1 MLIGQCAEVKLTVE
15 VTASGLSGTWP
26 EHSAPANFFRCEA
39 YVIIPILRMEK
50 LRQEKPSTKHTVCL
64 VWDVS
69 VVDTQHNWEHPEFT
83 PT

>member
-1 MLIGQCAEVKLTVE
+1 MLIGQCAEVKITVE

-50 LRQEKPSTKHTVCL
+50 LRQERAKYQTYCL

-69 VVDTQHNWEHPEFT
+69 VVDTQHNLEHPEFT